1 MMTDSWER
9 IQITRKRRDD
19 ERSSELM
26 QELCLVQRVSESRTT
41 ASQIVIA
48 EPGASKF
55 QAWQGVKA
63 YLMTGAWC

>member
-1 MMTDSWER
+1 MTSWER
-9 IQITRKRRDD
+9 HQITRKRKDD
-19 ERSSELM
+19 EHTRELM

-55 QAWQGVKA
+55 LAWQGVMA
-63 YLMTGAWC
+63 FLRSGEGC

>member
-1 MMTDSWER
+1 MTDRWER
-9 IQITRKRRDD
+9 HQLCRKRKDD
-19 ERSSELM
+19 EHSRELM

-41 ASQIVIA
+41 ASQIVVA

-63 YLMTGAWC
+63 FLRRGEGC

>member
-1 MMTDSWER
+1 MTDWER
-9 IQITRKRRDD
+9 HQVFRKRKDD
-19 ERSSELM
+19 EHSRELM

-41 ASQIVIA
+41 ASQIVVA

-63 YLMTGAWC
+63 FLRRGEGC